1 VRSIV
6 RWTRAPPA
14 KNMTSLLYP
23 FSSSRF
29 QELEALETLIARAGN
44 RMRTDVICEVQAR
57 GTSLPVHCLE
67 FGSTA
72 PGAPAIGFF
81 GGVHGVERIGTQVLL
96 AFLHALIERLRWD
109 DTLMHI
115 LERLRLV
122 FVPLVNPGGMLL
134 QRRSNPNG
142 VDLMR
147 NAPVE
152 GDDDVSWMLG
162 GQRLSS
168 TLPWYRGK
176 RGAPMEPEAQALCR
190 VVEERLHP
198 HPFSLTLDCHSGF
211 GSTDRIWFP
220 YARTRDPI
228 EALPEIYALRT
239 MFRNTHPYHNIY
251 IIEPQARQYTT
262 HGDLW
267 DHLCAQ
273 ARARPDQNVFIPL
286 TLEMGSW
293 MWVRK
298 SPGQALKLLGMFNP
312 LVPHRH
318 QRALRRHFTFMDFL
332 LRAVISHDR
341 WRPTAE
347 ERPRVLETALG
358 YWYRKLKPSEP
369 SAAEE
374 R

>member
-1 VRSIV
+1 
-6 RWTRAPPA
+6 
-14 KNMTSLLYP
+14 MTSLLHP
-23 FSSSRF
+23 FSPSKF
-29 QELEALETLIARAGN
+29 QEMDAIEALIARAGS
-44 RMRTDVICEVQAR
+44 RLRHDVVCEVSAGGSQ
-57 GTSLPVHCLE
+57 LPVHCLE
-67 FGSTA
+67 LGSTA
-72 PGAPAIGFF
+72 SDVPAIGFF

-96 AFLHALIERLRWD
+96 AFLHALIERLNWD
-109 DTLMHI
+109 ETFGHM

-134 QRRSNPNG
+134 QTRCNPNG

-147 NAPVE
+147 NAPIE
-152 GDDDVSWMLG
+152 GDRDVSKLLG
-162 GQRLSS
+162 GQRLSPR
-168 TLPWYRGK
+168 LPWYRGK

-220 YARTRDPI
+220 YARTRTPI

-239 MFRNTHPYHNIY
+239 LFRSTHPYHNIY
-251 IIEPQARQYTT
+251 IIEPQSRQYTT

-267 DHLCAQ
+267 DHLCDR
-273 ARARPDQNVFIPL
+273 ARAGSAPHQVFIPL

-318 QRALRRHFTFMDFL
+318 QRALRRHLTFLEFL
-332 LRAVISHDR
+332 LRAAISHER
-341 WRPTAE
+341 WRPSVET
-347 ERPRVLETALG
+347 RPQVLESALA
-358 YWYRKLKPSEP
+358 YWYRTPTIDPATNQPSP
-369 SAAEE
+369 PAAL
-374 R
+374 